1 MRNRAMALLSVALA
15 SATPLQ
21 GQGVSDGLWVSAGAG
36 AGWGRVSCDICQ
48 TARDVGPSAYVRI
61 GTMLGPGLRV
71 AAEGSAWTHQPAD
84 ERENLGAVMAV
95 LYVQPAD
102 GPLFLKGGLGYVGY
116 RAGDDIGMNSA
127 GLQVGGGF
135 EFQLGGFALNNYV
148 NLIGSSFGNLK
159 NGSDTIANDV
169 SATLLQFGV
178 GFTMR

>member
-1 MRNRAMALLSVALA
+1 MALVSVALA
-15 SATPLQ
+15 CAAPAQ
-21 GQGVSDGLWVSAGAG
+21 AQRAGDGVWLSAGAG

-48 TARDVGPSAYVRI
+48 TSRDVGPSGYARI
-61 GTMLGPGLRV
+61 GTTIRPGLRV
-71 AAEGSAWTHQPAD
+71 AAEGTAWTHQVED
-84 ERENLGAVMAV
+84 ERENLGALMAV
-95 LYVQPAD
+95 LYVQPPD
-102 GPLFLKGGLGYVGY
+102 GPLFLKGGLGYIAY
-116 RAGDDIGMNSA
+116 RAGEDIAMNTA

-169 SATLLQFGV
+169 STTLLQFGV